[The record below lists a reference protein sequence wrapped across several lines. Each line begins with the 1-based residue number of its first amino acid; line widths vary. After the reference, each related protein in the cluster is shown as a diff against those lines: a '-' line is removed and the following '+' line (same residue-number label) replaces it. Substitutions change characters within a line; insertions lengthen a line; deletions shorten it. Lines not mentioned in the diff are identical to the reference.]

1 MHFLTCDRG
10 SSLQPC
16 DPQAPQNVTSFPR
29 RVRGSE
35 LLDCGF
41 TINLAFTVD
50 TFKCGIYLIHM
61 AQEARNSPVADWI
74 RTTPVE
80 KGGWREQ
87 TDTELLYVVGTPFR
101 V

>member
-10 SSLQPC
+10 SPLQPC

-29 RVRGSE
+29 RVRGSG

-41 TINLAFTVD
+41 TINLALLFIRLNVAFILSTWHKKRE
-50 TFKCGIYLIHM
+50 TPL
-61 AQEARNSPVADWI
+61 ADWI

-80 KGGWREQ
+80 KGGGRKQ